1 MRKFN
6 NKNQLMKSKYIIGA
20 SLLACASTAFAQETY
35 SGYFSEGY
43 EYRFR
48 MNPAFG
54 NESVKPNFVAIP
66 MLGQRQRGNA
76 RQPPRLR
83 RGISTQRKT
92 VLFTNPGISNRKV
105 MNNLSD
111 NNRLGLDMNMP
122 SSPPASK
129 AFGGYNTVV
138 ISAHA
143 SANAAIPKTSSDCSK
158 RG

>member
-66 MLGQRQRGNA
+66 MLGNVNVAMRGNLHVSDVVY
-76 RQPPRLR
+76 PLN
-83 RGISTQRKT
+83 GKT

-122 SSPPASK
+122 ILATGFK
-129 AFGGYNTVV
+129 AFGG
-138 ISAHA
+138 
-143 SANAAIPKTSSDCSK
+143 
-158 RG
+158 